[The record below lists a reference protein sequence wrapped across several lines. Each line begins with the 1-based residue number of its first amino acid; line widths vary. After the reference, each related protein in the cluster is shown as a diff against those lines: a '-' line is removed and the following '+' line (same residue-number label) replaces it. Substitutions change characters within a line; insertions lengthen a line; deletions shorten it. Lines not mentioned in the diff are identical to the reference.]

1 MDQRDERARERDR
14 SADERDNA
22 ADASDRTQD
31 ALDLQREMS
40 EVRDITA
47 LFAEAT
53 SDIDVE
59 AIDEALGKIDW
70 QAEVSGHLG
79 D

>member
-22 ADASDRTQD
+22 ADANDRRQD
-31 ALDLQREMS
+31 ALDLRREES
-40 EVRDITA
+40 DIRDIAA

-70 QAEVSGHLG
+70 QAEVSGQLRA
-79 D
+79 